1 MARLKESNENL
12 SKSFKEQNMTLLQNE
27 SRLSEKIDQAS
38 ESMMQALN

>member
-1 MARLKESNENL
+1 MARLKESSEHL
-12 SKSFKEQNMTLLQNE
+12 SKSFKEQNMTLLQND